1 MTTCCSKHQRANRI
15 HKERDRVKNEGES
28 YLSKATL
35 AQHHEKVEVGQFHAV
50 PVAIAV
56 EFGDGVGRGAICF
69 AGTDFSSLLGNSK
82 KKQ

>member
-1 MTTCCSKHQRANRI
+1 MIHLIHTERNRA
-15 HKERDRVKNEGES
+15 KDEGES

-35 AQHHEKVEVGQFHAV
+35 AQHHEKVEVRQFHAV

-56 EFGDGVGRGAICF
+56 EFGYGIGGRAVYF
-69 AGTDFSSLLGNSK
+69 AGTNFSSLLGKSK

>member
-1 MTTCCSKHQRANRI
+1 MKDKS
-15 HKERDRVKNEGES
+15 ES

-56 EFGDGVGRGAICF
+56 EFGDGVGGRAVCCF